1 MVYFKLM
8 NIFLISADN
17 ESTEIRKLNGR
28 FFLERRISLIK
39 LLKVLIYS
47 GLVWSKSRKDWSWI
61 QVLSLVGLRQAQVS
75 TLRITTPKIR
85 QTVIIKSLTY
95 SQLSINQHF
104 FFAKSCLV
112 STMRHFPIQTL

>member
-47 GLVWSKSRKDWSWI
+47 GLVCFKSRKDWSR
-61 QVLSLVGLRQAQVS
+61 LSPWLGLNFQHS
-75 TLRITTPKIR
+75 GSLHLKSDKPLSSNHLPTLNF
-85 QTVIIKSLTY
+85 Q
-95 SQLSINQHF
+95 SINIF
-104 FFAKSCLV
+104 FCKKLFSVYDAPLSNPDALI
-112 STMRHFPIQTL
+112 T